1 MTISGVPLVVGIG
14 LALCAVAVAM
24 AVYLIVSPRPA
35 RLSLSRRRP
44 GRDVPD
50 PGLLERST
58 AATTR
63 LIDRL
68 LRKRGST
75 ADAAAALELAG
86 VQLRPQDFVL
96 VVLGAALGAAAL
108 GVVLA
113 GWWLGL
119 LFALAT
125 PVVAKVV
132 LNVRTGRRQRAFAD
146 QLDDTLQLMAGSLR
160 AGHSLLQALN
170 TVAQE
175 GTEPSA
181 GEFARVVNQSRVG
194 RDVGQALEET
204 ANRMASQDMVWI
216 AQAIAINRQVG
227 GNLAEVPDQV
237 GSTIRER
244 GQMRRQVK
252 ALSAE
257 GRLSAVVLMALP
269 FGVAGFLMLTN
280 PGYLAGFTESLFGYG
295 LLVLAGLLLLVGG
308 LWLRK
313 TTTLKF

>member
-1 MTISGVPLVVGIG
+1 MNLFGMSPVLALS
-14 LALCAVAVAM
+14 LALCTVAVAVV
-24 AVYLIVSPRPA
+24 VYLIASPRPA
-35 RLSLSRRRP
+35 QLSLSRRRP
-44 GRDVPD
+44 ASDVPA

-86 VQLRPQDFVL
+86 IKMRPQDFVL

-108 GVVLA
+108 GVLLGGWLLGILLA
-113 GWWLGL
+113 VAAPL
-119 LFALAT
+119 
-125 PVVAKVV
+125 VAKVV
-132 LNVRTGRRQRAFAD
+132 LSSRTGRRQRAFAD
-146 QLDDTLQLMAGSLR
+146 QLDDTVQMMASSLR

-170 TVAQE
+170 TVAKE
-175 GTEPSA
+175 GIEPTSE
-181 GEFARVVNQSRVG
+181 EFARVVNQTRVG
-194 RDVGQALEET
+194 RDVDQALDET
-204 ANRMASQDMVWI
+204 ANRMGSQDMVWI

-227 GNLAEVPDQV
+227 GNLAEVLDQV
-237 GSTIRER
+237 GHTIRER
-244 GQMRRQVK
+244 GQIRRQVK

-257 GRLSAVVLMALP
+257 GRLSAIVLMALP
-269 FGVAGFLMLTN
+269 FGVAGFLMMTN

-295 LLVLAGLLLLVGG
+295 LLIIAGLLLLIGG

-313 TTTLKF
+313 TTTVKF